1 MSRCPS
7 CDAPVE
13 PSARFCSSCGTR
25 LQPSEPPPPSPSS
38 APEAPEPPKRTTGIH
53 EHLRA
58 ERRQLTVMFCDIADS
73 TKLSEQLDPEDLM
86 AVVRRYQSTCAQI
99 IERFGGSI
107 AQYLGDGLL
116 AYFGWPAAFEDAPS
130 RAARAGLE
138 ILASLD
144 TLNEQLQREHGVA
157 LKLRVGIH
165 TGLVVVGEVGGGAK
179 REQLAVGD
187 TANIAARI
195 ESLAP
200 PNAGLVS
207 DATRRLIAGLF
218 DLESLGIRE
227 LKGIATPMEV
237 HRLLRL
243 RARHRLEGA
252 GEGSLV
258 PFVGRQAELE
268 ALHERW
274 RAVEGGRGA
283 AVLLRADPGVGKSR
297 MIRAFEAALRERPH
311 VLREGYC
318 LPFFV
323 NSALHSWVELVR
335 VESGIGRDDD
345 PTTMLEL
352 LNTWI
357 ERQPAAPADALPLLA
372 TLLDVPPSAGYE
384 ALALSPQA
392 RKLRT
397 IEVLVELLLPPR
409 EGPPT
414 LVVLEDLHWVDPST
428 LELLRSIVARL
439 AERPA
444 LLLMT
449 ARPAFESPWAG
460 DASVHE
466 LHLRPFGDEDTRA
479 LVLAMTEGRRL
490 PAQML
495 TQLVERTDGIPLF
508 VEELTR
514 MLIDAGQLEDTKTSA
529 IPATLHDSL
538 MARLDRLDPLA
549 RRVAQLGASIGRSF
563 HLSLLRR
570 IFSGTEGELRRGI
583 DDLLEA
589 QLLHRVGASDEA
601 LVFKHALIQDVAYES
616 LLKRTRQEYHGRIA
630 EALEQGFGHLA
641 EVEPEL
647 LAHHLEGAGASRLED
662 AVRTWLRAGERAQAS
677 SSNQEAVSHLRRG
690 LELLPALPDSPQR
703 VELELRL
710 LTKLGTSLSALKGYA
725 ADEVEQAWARADALC
740 ERLGSTP
747 ERFWVLWGLW
757 AFYLVQGTH
766 PKGLHYAE
774 RMLELATERGAMEL
788 ELEAHFSLGLSYF
801 FMGDDLPRAQEHLEW
816 VVARYDSDR
825 HHAQA
830 LLAGQDVGVTS
841 RSVSALVCFQLGALD
856 LATQRHEEALSLSRR
871 LGHAF
876 SRAYALGCAA
886 WFQLYM
892 RDMEQAQA
900 FADEAVALSQEQSFG
915 WWLVWG
921 TILGGS
927 ARAGQGEAGAAERIE
942 QWIGMWR
949 QTGSGFTVPY
959 FLGLLSDAR
968 RGEGELE
975 VAERLL
981 AEARAL
987 GEASGERFFEA
998 ELRRRQGELRL
1009 ERGGDGDDAE
1019 RLAEAEVLL
1028 REAMQTARSQGAR
1041 AWELRAACSLAR
1053 VLARRGDASEGR
1065 RVLSDALAAF
1075 GGQPVTA
1082 ELAEARALVG
1092 ELG

>member
-13 PSARFCSSCGTR
+13 PTARFCSSCGTR
-25 LQPSEPPPPSPSS
+25 LQASDSPALVPTPAPAS
-38 APEAPEPPKRTTGIH
+38 APARTAPATNDR
-53 EHLRA
+53 LRA

-86 AVVRRYQSTCAQI
+86 AVVRRYQSVCAQV

-116 AYFGWPAAFEDAPS
+116 VYFGWPTAYEDAPA
-130 RAARAGLE
+130 RAARAGIE

-144 TLNEQLQREHGVA
+144 ALNEELQQAHGVA
-157 LKLRVGIH
+157 LKLRMGIH

-187 TANIAARI
+187 TANIAARL

-200 PNAGLVS
+200 HNSGVVS
-207 DATRRLIAGLF
+207 DATRRLISELF
-218 DLESLGIRE
+218 ELESLGIRE
-227 LKGIATPMEV
+227 LKGIATPMEIY
-237 HRLLRL
+237 RLLRL
-243 RARHRLEGA
+243 RARHRFEGT
-252 GEGSLV
+252 GEQALT
-258 PFVGRQAELE
+258 PFVGRQVELGV
-268 ALHERW
+268 LHERW
-274 RAVEGGRGA
+274 QAVVGGRGA
-283 AVLLRADPGVGKSR
+283 AVLLRAEPGVGKSR
-297 MIRAFEAALRERPH
+297 LIRAFETLLRERDH
-311 VLREGYC
+311 GLREAYC
-318 LPFFV
+318 SPFYV
-323 NSALHSWVELVR
+323 NSSLHPWVELLR

-345 PTTMLEL
+345 PAAVLGRL
-352 LNTWI
+352 RAWL
-357 ERQPAAPADALPLLA
+357 ERQPSASGDALPLLA
-372 TLLDVPPSAGYE
+372 TLLDLPPQAGYE
-384 ALALSPQA
+384 APALSPQA

-397 IEVLVELLLPPR
+397 TEVLVELLLPPR
-409 EGPPT
+409 EGLPT
-414 LVVLEDLHWVDPST
+414 LIVLEDLHWVDPST
-428 LELLRSIVARL
+428 LDLLKQLMARL
-439 AERPA
+439 SERPA

-449 ARPAFESPWAG
+449 ARPAFEAPWAS
-460 DASVHE
+460 DAGVHE
-466 LHLRPFGDEDTRA
+466 LLLRPFEGEDART
-479 LVLAMTEGRRL
+479 LVLAMTEGLRL
-490 PAQML
+490 PPQML
-495 TQLVERTDGIPLF
+495 AQLVKRTDGIPLF

-529 IPATLHDSL
+529 IPSTLHDSL

-549 RRVAQLGASIGRSF
+549 RRVAQLGATIGRTF
-563 HLSLLRR
+563 HFSLLRR
-570 IFSGTEGELRRGI
+570 IFSGQESELRRGI
-583 DDLLEA
+583 DALLDA
-589 QLLHRVGASDEA
+589 QLVHRVGGTDAEA
-601 LVFKHALIQDVAYES
+601 FMFKHALIQDVAYES
-616 LLKRTRQEYHGRIA
+616 LLKRTRHEYHGRIA
-630 EALEQGFGHLA
+630 QALEEGFGTLA

-647 LAHHLEGAGASRLED
+647 LAHHLEGAGGARSED
-662 AVRTWLRAGERAQAS
+662 AVRAWLRAGERAQAT

-690 LELLPALPDSPQR
+690 LELVPALPESPQR

-740 ERLGSTP
+740 EKLGSTP

-774 RMLELATERGAMEL
+774 QMLELATEQKAMEL

-801 FMGDDLPRAQEHLEW
+801 FMGDDLPRAREHLEW
-816 VVARYDSDR
+816 VVERYDSER

-841 RSVSALVCFQLGALD
+841 RSVSALVCFQLGALE
-856 LATQRHEEALSLSRR
+856 LAVKRHEEALALSQR

-892 RDMEQAQA
+892 RDMERAQA

-927 ARAGQGEAGAAERIE
+927 ARAGKGEAGAAEQIE
-942 QWIGMWR
+942 TWIGLWR

-959 FLGLLSDAR
+959 FLGLLSAAR
-968 RGEGELE
+968 RGEGQLE
-975 VAERLL
+975 VAEKLLGEAKAL
-981 AEARAL
+981 AEAN
-987 GEASGERFFEA
+987 SERFFAA
-998 ELRRRQGELRL
+998 ELQRLEGELLLVRS
-1009 ERGGDGDDAE
+1009 GDAE
-1019 RLAEAEVLL
+1019 AGVRAEAAL
-1028 REAMQTARSQGAR
+1028 RGAMETARAQGAK
-1041 AWELRAACSLAR
+1041 AWELRAACALAR
-1053 VLARRGDASEGR
+1053 VLAQRGETGEAK
-1065 RVLSDALAAF
+1065 RVAEAVLAAF
-1075 GGQPVTA
+1075 GEQPVTVEIA
-1082 ELAEARALVG
+1082 DARALVEG
-1092 ELG
+1092 LG

>member
-7 CDAPVE
+7 CDTVVD

-25 LQPSEPPPPSPSS
+25 LQATAPLPVPPPSRS
-38 APEAPEPPKRTTGIH
+38 AGTHDR
-53 EHLRA
+53 LRA

-86 AVVRRYQSTCAQI
+86 AVVRRYQSTCAQV

-116 AYFGWPAAFEDAPS
+116 VYFGWPTAYEDSPA

-138 ILASLD
+138 ILDSLD
-144 TLNEQLQREHGVA
+144 ALNQELQREHGVA
-157 LKLRVGIH
+157 LKLRMGIH

-187 TANIAARI
+187 TANIAARL
-195 ESLAP
+195 EALAP
-200 PNAGLVS
+200 PNSGLVS

-218 DLESLGIRE
+218 ELESLGMRE
-227 LKGIATPMEV
+227 LKGIAAPMEV

-252 GEGSLV
+252 GEHGLT
-258 PFVGRQAELE
+258 PFVGREAELGV
-268 ALHERW
+268 LRERW

-297 MIRAFEAALRERPH
+297 MIHAFETTLRERDH
-311 VLREGYC
+311 GLREAYC

-323 NSALHSWVELVR
+323 NSALHPWVELLR

-345 PTTMLEL
+345 PATALGRLREWL
-352 LNTWI
+352 
-357 ERQPAAPADALPLLA
+357 ERQPSVPADAVPLLA
-372 TLLDVPPSAGYE
+372 TLLDVPPQAGYE
-384 ALALSPQA
+384 ALSLSPQA

-397 IEVLVELLLPPR
+397 TEVLVELLLPPS
-409 EGPPT
+409 EGPPA

-428 LELLRSIVARL
+428 LDLLKQLMARL
-439 AERPA
+439 SERPA

-449 ARPAFESPWAG
+449 ARAAFESPWTDDSG
-460 DASVHE
+460 VHE
-466 LHLRPFGDEDTRA
+466 LHLRPFGNDDARV
-479 LVLAMTEGRRL
+479 LVLAMTKGLRL
-490 PAQML
+490 PPQML
-495 TQLVERTDGIPLF
+495 AQLVDRTDGIPLF

-514 MLIDAGQLEDTKTSA
+514 LLIDAGQLEDTKTSA

-538 MARLDRLDPLA
+538 MARLDRLHPLA
-549 RRVAQLGASIGRSF
+549 RRVAQLGATIGRTF
-563 HLSLLRR
+563 QLSLLRR
-570 IFSGTEGELRRGI
+570 IFSGQENELQRGI
-583 DDLLEA
+583 DELLDS
-589 QLLHRVGASDEA
+589 QLVHRVGGTSSPEA
-601 LVFKHALIQDVAYES
+601 LVFKHALIQDAAYES
-616 LLKRTRQEYHGRIA
+616 LLKRTRHEYHGRIA
-630 EALEQGFGHLA
+630 KALEEGFGPLG

-647 LAHHLEGAGASRLED
+647 LAHHLEGAGGARLED
-662 AVRTWLRAGERAQAS
+662 AVRAWLRAGERAQTS

-690 LELLPALPDSPQR
+690 LELVPSLPESPER
-703 VELELRL
+703 VALELRL

-740 ERLGSTP
+740 EKLGSTP

-774 RMLELATERGAMEL
+774 QMLELATAQQAMEL
-788 ELEAHFSLGLSYF
+788 ELEAHCSLGLSYF
-801 FMGDDLPRAQEHLEW
+801 FMGDDLPRAKEHLEW
-816 VVARYDSDR
+816 VVERYDSER
-825 HHAQA
+825 HHGQA

-841 RSVSALVCFQLGALD
+841 RSVSALVCFQLGALE
-856 LATQRHEEALSLSRR
+856 LAIRRHEEALELSQR

-892 RDMEQAQA
+892 RDMERAQA

-927 ARAGQGEAGAAERIE
+927 ARAGKGEAGAAEQIE
-942 QWIGMWR
+942 QWIGLWR

-968 RGEGELE
+968 RRAGELE

-981 AEARAL
+981 VEARAL
-987 GEASGERFFEA
+987 AEANSERFFAA
-998 ELRRRQGELRL
+998 ELQRLEGELALVRS
-1009 ERGGDGDDAE
+1009 EDAE
-1019 RLAEAEVLL
+1019 ALARAEVSL
-1028 REAMQTARSQGAR
+1028 RGAMETARAQGAR
-1041 AWELRAACSLAR
+1041 AWELRAACALAR
-1053 VLARRGDASEGR
+1053 LLEPRGRDDEGR
-1065 RVLSDALAAF
+1065 RILAGALAPF
-1075 GGQPVTA
+1075 DGQPSTP
-1082 ELAEARALVG
+1082 ELAEARALVDG
-1092 ELG
+1092 SS

>member
-25 LQPSEPPPPSPSS
+25 LQPS
-38 APEAPEPPKRTTGIH
+38 APAPAPEPRVHPSGTHDR
-53 EHLRA
+53 LRA

-73 TKLSEQLDPEDLM
+73 TKLSEELDPEDLM
-86 AVVRRYQSTCAQI
+86 AVVRRYQSTCAQV

-116 AYFGWPAAFEDAPS
+116 VYFGWPTAYEDGPS

-144 TLNEQLQREHGVA
+144 TLNEQLSREHGVA
-157 LKLRVGIH
+157 LKLRLGIH

-187 TANIAARI
+187 TANIAARL

-200 PNAGLVS
+200 HNAGLIS

-218 DLESLGIRE
+218 ELESLGMRE

-252 GEGSLV
+252 GEASLV
-258 PFVGRQAELE
+258 PFVGRRLELA
-268 ALHERW
+268 ALRERW
-274 RAVEGGRGA
+274 QAVEGGHGA
-283 AVLLRADPGVGKSR
+283 AVLLRAEPGVGKSR
-297 MIRAFEAALRERPH
+297 MIRAFEATLRERPH
-311 VLREGYC
+311 GVREAYC
-318 LPFFV
+318 LPFFI
-323 NSALHSWVELVR
+323 NSALHPWVELVR

-345 PTTMLEL
+345 QATVLGL
-352 LNTWI
+352 LHAWL
-357 ERQPAAPADALPLLA
+357 ERQPSAPADALPLLA
-372 TLLDVPPSAGYE
+372 TLLDVPQKAGYE

-428 LELLRSIVARL
+428 LELLRSLVARL

-449 ARPAFESPWAG
+449 ARPVFESPWAG
-460 DASVHE
+460 DPSVHE
-466 LHLRPFGDEDTRA
+466 LHLRPFDEEDTRA
-479 LVLAMTEGRRL
+479 LVLSMTEGLRL
-490 PAQML
+490 PPQML
-495 TQLVERTDGIPLF
+495 AQLVERTDGIPLF

-514 MLIDAGQLEDTKTSA
+514 MLIDAGQLEDTKASA

-538 MARLDRLDPLA
+538 MARLDRLDPVA
-549 RRVAQLGASIGRSF
+549 RRVAQLGATIGRSF

-570 IFSGTEGELRRGI
+570 IFSGTEDELRRGI

-589 QLLHRVGASDEA
+589 QLLHRVGASEEA

-616 LLKRTRQEYHGRIA
+616 LLKRTRHEYHGRIA
-630 EALEQGFGHLA
+630 QALEQGFGHLA

-647 LAHHLEGAGASRLED
+647 LAHHLEGAGGARLAD
-662 AVRTWLRAGERAQAS
+662 AVQAWLRAGERAQAS

-774 RMLELATERGAMEL
+774 RMLELATETAASSGGGAMEL

-801 FMGDDLPRAQEHLEW
+801 FMGDDLPRAREHLEW
-816 VVARYDSDR
+816 VVERYDSER
-825 HHAQA
+825 HHGQPVT
-830 LLAGQDVGVTS
+830 GQDVGVTS
-841 RSVSALVCFQLGALD
+841 RSVSALVCFQLGALE
-856 LATQRHEEALSLSRR
+856 LAMQRHEEALELSRR

-892 RDMEQAQA
+892 RDMERAQA

-927 ARAGQGEAGAAERIE
+927 ARAGQEEPGAAERIE

-968 RGEGELE
+968 RGEGRLDE
-975 VAERLL
+975 AARLL
-981 AEARAL
+981 EEARAL
-987 GEASGERFFEA
+987 GDASSERFFAA
-998 ELRRRQGELRL
+998 ELQRRQGEMLL
-1009 ERGGDGDDAE
+1009 MRGEDDAE
-1019 RLAEAEVLL
+1019 TLARAEAAL
-1028 REAMQTARSQGAR
+1028 REAMATARAQGSR
-1041 AWELRAACSLAR
+1041 AWELRAACSLSR
-1053 VLARRGDASEGR
+1053 VLARRGDVVEAKRLLGE
-1065 RVLSDALAAF
+1065 VLAPF
-1075 GGQPVTA
+1075 EGQPATA
-1082 ELAEARALVG
+1082 EIEEARALVDA
-1092 ELG
+1092 LDRPT